1 MEARETW
8 GRAEEEGVWRMT
20 EEVEEK
26 IVRVGKME
34 EGEEEKGE
42 EEEEE
47 DSAPST
53 SQGCDFFPLSSSLHF
68 FKFIEH
74 CLDVRMFVQ

>member
-1 MEARETW
+1 MWKPHR
-8 GRAEEEGVWRMT
+8 GGGGVGGGG
-20 EEVEEK
+20 
-26 IVRVGKME
+26 VGGGGGG
-34 EGEEEKGE
+34 EGEGGKEGDE

-47 DSAPST
+47 EEGEDGEEE
-53 SQGCDFFPLSSSLHF
+53 GCGFSPLSSSLHF